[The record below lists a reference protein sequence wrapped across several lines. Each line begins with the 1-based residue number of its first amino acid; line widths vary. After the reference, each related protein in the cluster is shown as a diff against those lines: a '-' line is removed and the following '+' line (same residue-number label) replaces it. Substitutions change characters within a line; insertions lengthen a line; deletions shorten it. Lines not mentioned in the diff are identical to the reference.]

1 MPSQEVINLI
11 ISGVGAIIGWIL
23 KTIWDALKDLK
34 DDIRVIETEMHVQY
48 IRRDEVQKNFDDVRN
63 DLREIYGILR
73 DQLSK

>member
-1 MPSQEVINLI
+1 MPSQEIINLI

-34 DDIRVIETEMHVQY
+34 DDIRVIENEMHVQY

>member
-34 DDIRVIETEMHVQY
+34 DDIRVIENEMHVQY

-63 DLREIYGILR
+63 DLKEIYGILR

>member
-34 DDIRVIETEMHVQY
+34 DDIRIIENEMHVQY

>member
-34 DDIRVIETEMHVQY
+34 DDIRVIENEMHVQY